1 MKAIKIAQVPAPS
14 VPIGANV
21 KQALPIM
28 GNDEGCGIAV
38 IDGDRLV
45 GTISKED
52 VMLRV
57 VAAGL
62 DPARTPVRDVMTSPP
77 KKTIGPDMDAD
88 EALRLMFSEKQCYLP
103 IVDQARRLRG
113 WLSICH
119 LFRNHVDDLKN
130 ELDSLAAYIAADG
143 PGG

>member
-1 MKAIKIAQVPAPS
+1 MKAIKLAQVPAPS
-14 VPIGANV
+14 VQISDTV
-21 KQALPIM
+21 KHALPVM
-28 GNDEGCGIAV
+28 GNDAGCGIAV
-38 IDGDRLV
+38 MDGNQLV

-52 VMLRV
+52 VMVRV

-62 DPARTPVRDVMTSPP
+62 DPGATIVKDVMTSPP
-77 KKTIGPDMDAD
+77 AKTITPDIDAD
-88 EALRLMFSEKQCYLP
+88 EALRLMFSHRQCYLP
-103 IVDQARRLRG
+103 IVDDQQKLRG

-130 ELDSLAAYIAADG
+130 ELDSLASYIAADG